1 MSKKISLMILVIIGA
16 AAMVGCV
23 SPYYGTARIEPGWEY
38 SMGTAFHTLRV
49 PTITGPRYCMGL
61 MQDIGISYGFNRYF
75 KIFFNAGF
83 GTALPEGKILIGRAV
98 GVQAAA
104 PLGSVTPALRIEY
117 TGYGLEPSI
126 SPGLLLGIGRR
137 EWLTLNVRTQINP
150 HDLAGQDS
158 LPIITGVGFHITP
171 ALTLWA
177 GGELKTLWID
187 EYDCFYP
194 IMSAGL
200 GYRFFA
206 GEEFDVSDIAPLLVS
221 LVIEGHTGLRTPSL
235 HRMKASIARGGRTD
249 AGLAFSW
256 LGRMLY
262 PFYHVGTGL
271 RAELAFSY
279 GFNPYVSVDTRLEV
293 SNAEPH
299 VWFASGI
306 QATLPLGKLT
316 PALRAEA
323 NTSQQGLAVS
333 PAMLLGIGKDER
345 VTLGM
350 RFTYDFFVLDTLT
363 PNLDLFANFRIN
375 PVWTVFTGIDLL
387 SLSTSELD
395 VDFPRGVLG
404 VMCTLRKIEPGN
416 RD

>member
-38 SMGTAFHTLRV
+38 TMGTAFHTLRV

-61 MQDIGISYGFNRYF
+61 MQDIGISYGFNRYS

-83 GTALPEGKILIGRAV
+83 GPALPEGKILIGRAV

-206 GEEFDVSDIAPLLVS
+206 GEEFDVSDMALVFVS
-221 LVIEGHTGLRTPSL
+221 FVVEGRTGLRTPSF
-235 HRMKASIARGGRTD
+235 HRVRAAIAEGGRTD
-249 AGLAFSW
+249 VGLAFSW

-316 PALRAEA
+316 PAFRAEVS
-323 NTSQQGLAVS
+323 TSEQGLAVS
-333 PAMLLGIGKDER
+333 PSMLLGLGKGEK
-345 VTLGM
+345 VTLGL
-350 RFTYDFFVLDTLT
+350 RFTYDFFEAEPPD
-363 PNLDLFANFRIN
+363 PALDLLANIRIN
-375 PVWTVFTGIDLL
+375 PQWTIFTAIELL
-387 SLSTSELD
+387 SLPNSFAGD
-395 VDFPRGVLG
+395 DYPCGVLG
-404 VMCTLRKIEPGN
+404 VMCTLRKFEPGN